1 MNNLQRIKAAW
12 KIGWAATL
20 EENGVKFQ
28 LLSKTNNFIVLREQE
43 SYSVFEWANF
53 RVENMNIIGYLY
65 AGQLAGNEPIPEG
78 QRFKLSGEKGVW
90 RYDAYSYGCSDC
102 NGYGEH
108 LRKFKNVWT
117 CTTRELMEPVFD

>member
-78 QRFKLSGEKGVW
+78 QRFRVKVGNEIGKIVTALKYEEG
-90 RYDAYSYGCSDC
+90 DARERIYCKEDR
-102 NGYGEH
+102 GYYASQ
-108 LRKFKNVWT
+108 V
-117 CTTRELMEPVFD
+117 EPVF